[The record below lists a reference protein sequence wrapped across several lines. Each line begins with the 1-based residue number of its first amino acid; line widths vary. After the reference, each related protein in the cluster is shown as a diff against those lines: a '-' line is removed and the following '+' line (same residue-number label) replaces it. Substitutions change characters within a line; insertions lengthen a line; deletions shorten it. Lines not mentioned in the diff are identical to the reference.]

1 MGPWSPQGKL
11 SSPSQKKMLNSST
24 TVHLL
29 PRTQQHQRFS
39 STEADMNKDAFYQK
53 RKDLMARSRA
63 VVKKNVI
70 ITVSIDKRFWSLFM

>member
-11 SSPSQKKMLNSST
+11 SSPSQKKTLNSST

-29 PRTQQHQRFS
+29 PRTQQHQRFL
-39 STEADMNKDAFYQK
+39 STDVDLNKDAFYQK

-63 VVKKNVI
+63 VIKKNVI
-70 ITVSIDKRFWSLFM
+70 ITVSVGKRF